1 MQLLQLPLENCVKC
15 GQMTQQHVQ
24 RHGMKGWLC
33 VLPALTDCGECGSG
47 GLYFHSRYLCL
58 LFICSLN
65 HSGSLLWGWNNIT
78 SDLLTVLQ
86 FPRSQNMVERP
97 DLTLFLATQTAPT
110 GRKSRRPLKNII
122 INNGILRFGGVS
134 VEPEH
139 RLSISG
145 WLQLLSWFH
154 TSYLLS
160 FRHCTVRL
168 RSPFTST

>member
-1 MQLLQLPLENCVKC
+1 MWTNDPATHSETWDTTK
-15 GQMTQQHVQ
+15 
-24 RHGMKGWLC
+24 KGWLC

-65 HSGSLLWGWNNIT
+65 HLGSLLWGWNNIT

-134 VEPEH
+134 LEPEH
-139 RLSISG
+139 RLRISG

>member
-1 MQLLQLPLENCVKC
+1 MWTNDPATHSEIWDTTK
-15 GQMTQQHVQ
+15 
-24 RHGMKGWLC
+24 KGWLC

-65 HSGSLLWGWNNIT
+65 HLGSLLWGWNNIT

-86 FPRSQNMVERP
+86 FPGSQNMVERP

-134 VEPEH
+134 LEPEH
-139 RLSISG
+139 RLRISG